1 MLPLHLKLLILELTN
16 EYMCYSFFFISKRLL
31 FMVVKKY
38 LEKIWASYG
47 LTSVITYGQW
57 LTMMMLQGQLRRDHG
72 RLEDNL
78 S

>member
-1 MLPLHLKLLILELTN
+1 
-16 EYMCYSFFFISKRLL
+16 
-31 FMVVKKY
+31 MVVKKY

-72 RLEDNL
+72 RLADNL